1 MMEDSTTLKSKIYT
15 VSELNLEIRKSL
27 EKDYS
32 LIWVEGEVS
41 NFYFRDKKHMYF
53 DLKDESSKIKVV
65 MFYNNNRNLI
75 FDIEEGLHIL
85 INGYISVYEKRGEY
99 QVVALDARPVGKGS
113 LILAF
118 EQLKEKLEK
127 KGYFDRIY
135 KKEIPILPAKIGVAT
150 SIGGAVIRDIIQV
163 LRHRFENFHLIVRDV
178 NVQGS
183 TSSDEICEAID
194 DLCQYGVDVII
205 IARGGGSLEDLWA
218 FNTEKLAKKI
228 FDCPIPLISAIGHET
243 DYTIS
248 DFVSDKRAATPSI
261 AGQLVI
267 LSKME
272 AVEKIKN
279 LNKGMAHLA
288 GTKITMLKKEI
299 NFFIKKRI
307 FVKPE
312 TLLNRYSQTA
322 SEFHGKLVENIKKI
336 IRMRQENISGYR
348 QLIDKKNIFKKIYL
362 YKMTIRN
369 IDVRMI
375 SGVKNYLNFS
385 KGKLKLILENLKE
398 KNPITVMDRGFA
410 IIYKAEEDKGVRSIN
425 EVDINQKIRIILR
438 DGILNARIFD
448 KIYKK
453 LELGSGNENR

>member
-1 MMEDSTTLKSKIYT
+1 MKDSITLKSKIYT

-27 EKDYS
+27 EKDYP

-41 NFYFRDKKHMYF
+41 NFYFHEKKHMYF
-53 DLKDESSKIKVV
+53 DLKDERSKIKVV
-65 MFYNNNRNLI
+65 MFQSNNKNLV

-85 INGYISVYEKRGEY
+85 INGYISVFEKRGEY
-99 QVVALDARPVGKGS
+99 QVIALDARPVGKGS

-135 KKEIPILPAKIGVAT
+135 KKDIPILPAKIGVAT

-163 LRHRFENFHLIVRDV
+163 LKHRFENFHLIIRNV
-178 NVQGS
+178 NVQGT

-205 IARGGGSLEDLWA
+205 LARGGGSLEDLWA

-248 DFVSDKRAATPSI
+248 DFVSDMRAATPSV

-272 AVEKIKN
+272 AVEKIKE
-279 LNKGMAHLA
+279 LNKRMALLIYS
-288 GTKITMLKKEI
+288 KIAILKKET
-299 NFFIKKRI
+299 NFIIRKRI
-307 FVKPE
+307 FIKPG
-312 TLLNRYSQTA
+312 TLLNRFNQPA
-322 SEFHGKLVENIKKI
+322 SEFYDKLIGNMKEN
-336 IRMRQENISGYR
+336 IRMRQEKISTFR
-348 QLIDKKNIFKKIYL
+348 QLMDKKNIFKKIYM
-362 YKMTIRN
+362 YKMVARD
-369 IDVRMI
+369 IDTRMI
-375 SGVKNYLNFS
+375 SAVKNYLNFC
-385 KGKLKLILENLKE
+385 KGKLRLILENLKE
-398 KNPITVMDRGFA
+398 KNPVSVMERGFA
-410 IIYKAEEDKGVRSIN
+410 IIYKAEEDKRIRSIN
-425 EVDINQKIRIILR
+425 EVDIDQKIRIILR
-438 DGILNARIFD
+438 DGILNAKIFD

-453 LELGSGNENR
+453 LELGSNNEN

>member
-1 MMEDSTTLKSKIYT
+1 MKDSITLKSKIYT

-41 NFYFRDKKHMYF
+41 NFYFHEKKHMYF
-53 DLKDESSKIKVV
+53 DLKDECSKIKVV
-65 MFYNNNRNLI
+65 MFQSNNKNLV

-85 INGYISVYEKRGEY
+85 INGYISVFEKRGEY

-135 KKEIPILPAKIGVAT
+135 KKDIPILPAKIGVVT

-163 LRHRFENFHLIVRDV
+163 LKHRFENFHLIIRNV
-178 NVQGS
+178 NVQGT

-205 IARGGGSLEDLWA
+205 LARGGGSLEDLWA

-248 DFVSDKRAATPSI
+248 DFVSDMRAATPSV

-272 AVEKIKN
+272 AVEKIKE
-279 LNKGMAHLA
+279 LNKRMALLIYS
-288 GTKITMLKKEI
+288 KIAILKKET
-299 NFFIKKRI
+299 NFIIRKRI
-307 FVKPE
+307 FIKPE
-312 TLLNRYSQTA
+312 TLLNRFNQPA
-322 SEFHGKLVENIKKI
+322 SEFYDKLIGNMKENIRMKQEKI
-336 IRMRQENISGYR
+336 STFR
-348 QLIDKKNIFKKIYL
+348 QLMDKKNIFKKIYM
-362 YKMTIRN
+362 YKMITRD
-369 IDVRMI
+369 IDARMI
-375 SGVKNYLNFS
+375 SAVKNYLNLS
-385 KGKLKLILENLKE
+385 KGKLRLILENLKE
-398 KNPITVMDRGFA
+398 KNPVSVMERGFA
-410 IIYKAEEDKGVRSIN
+410 IIYKAEEDKRIRSIN

-438 DGILNARIFD
+438 DGILNAKIFD

-453 LELGSGNENR
+453 LELGSNNENR